1 MNVFYRISSHNVG
14 DRGWDAKLLLLL
26 LEKFT
31 KISVFSNFNL
41 KNTVKVVYKVGM
53 LVIVFQVI
61 IVAIEIAYDYTIF
74 L

>member
-1 MNVFYRISSHNVG
+1 MG